1 MLQKYFLEL
10 HESNKT
16 PYRLIDDTQIEP
28 AGPEDPDE
36 LYRMQMRRPDGP
48 SVVFDVVFF
57 PDRAEIQGKELG
69 VWIGEIK
76 MTLPSGFNLSNLRS
90 SGLREDNVKKALSP
104 ERRRRSRV

>member
-76 MTLPSGFNLSNLRS
+76 KTEVESALDVAKRLQSLKSQIVGS
-90 SGLREDNVKKALSP
+90 S
-104 ERRRRSRV
+104 RR

>member
-1 MLQKYFLEL
+1 MLQKYFFEL

-76 MTLPSGFNLSNLRS
+76 KTEVESALDVAKRLQSLKSQIVGS
-90 SGLREDNVKKALSP
+90 S
-104 ERRRRSRV
+104 RR